1 MGISLRLFR
10 IGLYEEHLEEAAF
23 LYSQCGTLAQRPD
36 LAWTRL
42 GDFEERLEAHLDAL
56 MVGGELALEVCQ
68 RRAQEGDEGELF
80 AAVAVFCRHAE
91 APLLATV
98 LQDLD
103 YSDPKRVQAVCDAL
117 KAGLP
122 QVWQEPCLRAI
133 GRGQGTLLSLLGT
146 VIGYRRIP
154 GAEALLQPLTRAVAA
169 EQSVLLWAVGRSR
182 VRGAVEAAQ
191 SFTQAADPS
200 VRAAALR
207 TALRLQSPQA
217 WSDLYA
223 LARAGQAP
231 PVELGLA
238 GERSVVPALV
248 TRLDAPEVTGDVLM
262 ALGLLGD
269 LSAVRPLVKML
280 PHESLGQAAAQALY
294 VITGAPLFGDV
305 QLPEQPDEQELFEH
319 ELQEYRRTGALPRR
333 ADGSPFG
340 ATVRQLSLDPQAWNA
355 WLQTNAGGFSAEL
368 RYRLGRAYGP
378 RLLLQGLVSEVYP
391 KAYRGLAGEE
401 LLIRYGVDVALE
413 VDMPVTRQ
421 MQLLRAAADRV
432 AQIEQRVEPGRWYV
446 AGRLV

>member
-23 LYSQCGTLAQRPD
+23 LYGQCGALAQRVD
-36 LAWTRL
+36 MAWTRL
-42 GDFEERLEAHLDAL
+42 EDFENRLEAHLDAL

-68 RRAQEGDEGELF
+68 RCAQEGDEGELF

-98 LQDLD
+98 LKDLD
-103 YSDPKRVQAVCDAL
+103 YSNPKRVQAVGDAL

-133 GRGQGTLLSLLGT
+133 GRGQGELLSLLGT

-154 GAEALLQPLTRAVAA
+154 GAEALLPPLTRATCS
-169 EQSVLLWAVGRSR
+169 EQSVLLWAAGRTQ
-182 VRGAVEAAQ
+182 VRGALEAAQ
-191 SFTQAADPS
+191 PFTQAADLS

-207 TALRLQSPQA
+207 TGLRLQSAQA
-217 WSDLYA
+217 LSALYA
-223 LARAGQAP
+223 LARTAQAP

-248 TRLDAPEVTGDVLM
+248 TSLDAPEVTDDVVM

-280 PHESLGQAAAQALY
+280 QHATLGQAAAQALY

-305 QLPEQPDEQELFEH
+305 QVPEQFDERELFEH
-319 ELQEYRRTGALPRR
+319 ELQEYRQTGALPRR

-340 ATVRQLSLDPQAWNA
+340 ETVRQLSRDPQAWNT
-355 WLQTNAGGFSAEL
+355 WLQTNAGGFSAER
-368 RYRLGRAYGP
+368 RYRLGRVYGP

-391 KAYRGLAGEE
+391 KSYRGLAVEE
-401 LLIRYGVDVALE
+401 LLIRYGVDVPLE
-413 VDMPVTRQ
+413 VDMPVARQ
-421 MQLLRAAADRV
+421 MQLLRAAAGQV
-432 AQIEQRVEPGRWYV
+432 AQAEQRVEPGRWYV

>member
-23 LYSQCGTLAQRPD
+23 LYSQCGALAQRAD
-36 LAWTRL
+36 MAWTRL
-42 GDFEERLEAHLDAL
+42 GDFEDRLEAHLDAL

-91 APLLATV
+91 ASLLATV
-98 LQDLD
+98 LRDLD
-103 YSDPKRVQAVCDAL
+103 YSNPKRVQAVRDAL
-117 KAGLP
+117 KTGLP
-122 QVWQEPCLRAI
+122 EVWQEPCLRAI
-133 GRGQGTLLSLLGT
+133 GRGQGELVSLLGT

-154 GAEALLQPLTRAVAA
+154 GAEVLLPPLARAASP
-169 EQSVLLWAVGRSR
+169 EQRVLLWAAGRTK
-182 VRGAVEAAQ
+182 VRGAAEAAQ
-191 SFTQAADPS
+191 PFTQAADQS

-207 TALRLQSPQA
+207 AGLRLQSPQA
-217 WSDLYA
+217 LSDLYV
-223 LARAGQAP
+223 LARTSQAP

-248 TRLDAPEVTGDVLM
+248 TSLDASEASGDVVM

-280 PHESLGQAAAQALY
+280 AHETLGQAAAQALH

-305 QLPEQPDEQELFEH
+305 QVLEQPSEQELFEH
-319 ELQEYRRTGALPRR
+319 ELREYRQTGALPRR

-340 ATVRQLSLDPQAWNA
+340 ETVRELSRDPQLWNG
-355 WLQTNAGGFSAEL
+355 WLQANAGAFSAER
-368 RYRLGRAYGP
+368 RYRLGRVYGP

-391 KAYRGLAGEE
+391 KPYRGLAGEE
-401 LLIRYGVDVALE
+401 LLIRYGVDVPLE
-413 VDMPVTRQ
+413 VDMPVACQ
-421 MQLLRAAADRV
+421 MRLLREAAGQV
-432 AQIEQRVEPGRWYV
+432 AQVEQRVEPGRWYV